1 MLVII
6 AKTGATDKCINKTH
20 YIPTM
25 EYYLPYKGIKYAPS
39 RKKMYTGTFQKCL
52 NNIIKKHTG
61 TRTSLVVQWLRLCTP
76 NAGAQVRPLLREPDP
91 TCHTVARKK

>member
-52 NNIIKKHTG
+52 NNIIVMPQKVSMG
-61 TRTSLVVQWLRLCTP
+61 NRNR
-76 NAGAQVRPLLREPDP
+76 REKRRM
-91 TCHTVARKK
+91 RKPVF